1 MRALKFRLI
10 CSVLFLP
17 AGMAGTA
24 GMAAASDVIVIVH
37 AGTEVSETEVKDIF
51 LGEKQRATGI
61 RLQPVDNGSLQSTF
75 SERVLKM
82 QNDRYAAYWT
92 KKTFR
97 DGVNPPPLKGSD
109 SEVISWVKA
118 TPGGI
123 GYVSVAPGD
132 VKTVG
137 RF

>member
-17 AGMAGTA
+17 AGMAGTAGTA

-92 KKTFR
+92 KKPFL
-97 DGVNPPPLKGSD
+97 N
-109 SEVISWVKA
+109 
-118 TPGGI
+118 
-123 GYVSVAPGD
+123 
-132 VKTVG
+132 
-137 RF
+137 